1 MLTGHIFVRM
11 VKTIY
16 LLDFC
21 EVQIRKMD
29 EAHRTA
35 PDSSIQEGHV
45 MLVKHTFVPY
55 NKDELGVKIGMLVY
69 LLYLYSYVGYFTS
82 KYTVFLSI
90 NV

>member
-1 MLTGHIFVRM
+1 
-11 VKTIY
+11 
-16 LLDFC
+16 
-21 EVQIRKMD
+21 MD

-69 LLYLYSYVGYFTS
+69 LLYLYSYVGHFTS
-82 KYTVFLSI
+82 KYAVILLI